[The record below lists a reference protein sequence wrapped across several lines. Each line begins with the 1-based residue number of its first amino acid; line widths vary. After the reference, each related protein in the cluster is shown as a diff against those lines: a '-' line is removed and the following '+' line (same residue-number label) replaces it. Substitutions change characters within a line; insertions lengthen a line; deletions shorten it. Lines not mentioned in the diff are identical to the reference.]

1 MADVHLR
8 ISKAER
14 GGRTYTSVEPL
25 DRAGRIDEIARVI
38 GGAEITET
46 TRRSAEEM
54 LRSAGV

>member
-1 MADVHLR
+1 MYFRSPPCPLAP
-8 ISKAER
+8 S
-14 GGRTYTSVEPL
+14 GGSL
-25 DRAGRIDEIARVI
+25 KGRIDEIARVI